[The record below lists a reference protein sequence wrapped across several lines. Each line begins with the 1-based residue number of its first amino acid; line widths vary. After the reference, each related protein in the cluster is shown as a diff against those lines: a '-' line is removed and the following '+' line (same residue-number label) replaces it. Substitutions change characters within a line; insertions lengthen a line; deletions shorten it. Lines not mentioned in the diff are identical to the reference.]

1 MYLAVDIGGTKT
13 LVALFSKRGRVLR
26 RHKFKTSW
34 QKERFVR
41 DLMRVL
47 GGFTKFKLTGVVVA
61 VPGVVQK
68 NCSIRLGNRDWGTF
82 SLVNELSGLF
92 DCPIYFENDANLA
105 SVYESQKLPGKTVF
119 LTFSTGIGGG
129 IAERGRILPESDDFE
144 PGHKIYPFGGKKLE
158 WEDIAASSALEKA
171 FHVDSATDL
180 RGKKTMMEI
189 AERVYL
195 GIPDIVSK
203 YQPDTIILGG
213 PLGKIFNLYVKYLP
227 KVEGVRYR
235 RPRRP
240 LESVIYGCYL
250 FGKNQKWLSVD
261 PDNQGK
267 ALCFSPTKDGGV
279 WGRRS
284 FSTIFARNGTRLNRQ
299 VWFQDRSREAKN
311 WGARLGESQRALFP
325 VRSRSRRRVNRDR
338 ARQLQRLA
346 PPKIALPWL
355 RTNAISDPW
364 RGVSLPSM

>member
-34 QKERFVR
+34 QKERFKK

-47 GGFTKFKLTGVVVA
+47 AQFSKAKLEAVVVA

-68 NCSIRLGNRDWGTF
+68 NCSVRFGNRDWGDF
-82 SLVNELSGLF
+82 SLVDDLSQLF

-105 SVYESQKLPGKTVF
+105 AVYESHRLPGKTVF

-129 IAERGRILPESDDFE
+129 IAERGRILAESDSFE
-144 PGHKIYPFGGKKLE
+144 PGHKIYSINGKSLE
-158 WEDIAASSALEKA
+158 WEDIASSSALERT
-171 FHVDSATDL
+171 FHVDAATDL
-180 RGKKTMMEI
+180 RGKKMMMEI

-203 YQPDTIILGG
+203 YHPDTIILGG

-227 KVEGVRYR
+227 KNEGVRYR
-235 RPRRP
+235 RPKRP

-250 FGKNQKWLSVD
+250 FSKS
-261 PDNQGK
+261 
-267 ALCFSPTKDGGV
+267 
-279 WGRRS
+279 
-284 FSTIFARNGTRLNRQ
+284 
-299 VWFQDRSREAKN
+299 QD
-311 WGARLGESQRALFP
+311 
-325 VRSRSRRRVNRDR
+325 
-338 ARQLQRLA
+338 
-346 PPKIALPWL
+346 
-355 RTNAISDPW
+355 
-364 RGVSLPSM
+364 